1 MPNSQ
6 KLENI
11 NIDSIWVVEFKSEF
25 YFFLIFSNFSP
36 MNINLQAKKINL
48 KLCLSTVRS
57 NQVSIFKSRA

>member
-11 NIDSIWVVEFKSEF
+11 NIDSIWVVEFKSKF

-36 MNINLQAKKINL
+36 MNINLQAKN
-48 KLCLSTVRS
+48 
-57 NQVSIFKSRA
+57 N

>member
-11 NIDSIWVVEFKSEF
+11 NVDSIWVVEFKREF

-36 MNINLQAKKINL
+36 MSINLQAKN
-48 KLCLSTVRS
+48 
-57 NQVSIFKSRA
+57 N